1 MNYRDLWVMKE
12 YAWSC
17 SRVNQLEDELEIL
30 QELIKDNPDDL
41 WLLNELGFC
50 CNTLDHPEQ
59 ALPYLE
65 KSVAINDQDIWS
77 QCELAAATRC
87 RASRKRLCR
96 TFSKPRN

>member
-65 KSVAINDQDIWS
+65 KSVTIRISGANASWP
-77 QCELAAATRC
+77 AATRC